1 MIEGLRLQGLRLGL
15 KRSSSTSGW
24 HEGQLTAAL
33 NRDAGAYLDES
44 LKITLAAT
52 SASSASSLPA
62 ERILEDSILG
72 YVAALYIGNLA
83 SN

>member
-1 MIEGLRLQGLRLGL
+1 MD
-15 KRSSSTSGW
+15 K
-24 HEGQLTAAL
+24 
-33 NRDAGAYLDES
+33 S

-62 ERILEDSILG
+62 EKILEDSILG